1 MDAHP
6 HILFFLG
13 DLAIKVGLPAK
24 FTFAFC
30 IAGATAFPPQS
41 PQLQAEAVWSEK
53 KLLLK

>member
-6 HILFFLG
+6 HILLFLG